1 MLHTHCENGLH
12 TRIEDN
18 VFPHPKV
25 HLQQRYCNIKLKLYR
40 LLKNVL
46 LCSHVFFLQMKTFK
60 YKICIDNLLFE
71 PSDWLRTKVLKMSHA
86 D

>member
-1 MLHTHCENGLH
+1 MLHTHCENGLQ
-12 TRIEDN
+12 TRVEDN

-25 HLQQRYCNIKLKLYR
+25 HLLQRYCNKKYIIY
-40 LLKNVL
+40 LKNVL
-46 LCSHVFFLQMKTFK
+46 LCSHVFILQMKTFK
-60 YKICIDNLLFE
+60 YEICIDLLFE

>member
-1 MLHTHCENGLH
+1 MYYCVHVLK
-12 TRIEDN
+12 N
-18 VFPHPKV
+18 VLLCSHV
-25 HLQQRYCNIKLKLYR
+25 
-40 LLKNVL
+40 LKNVL

-86 D
+86 G